1 MKTVPKK
8 VKELLTSGWTSDN
21 GDEDLKLYRKR
32 RSSACRMGA
41 YCGESL
47 SQSAEQLS
55 RKYMLDTKES
65 PGKAL
70 AQSFV
75 WWPHLDADLVK
86 KARDYL
92 FISSSIKWACG
103 ESGPNSEAST
113 QEVRAEELLM
123 GRKLHSHLS
132 FLLPGVEE
140 RVEHPR
146 GGKRSVMTE
155 GLRSVG
161 KRVLVKN
168 FAVGGSKSLLGV
180 ITRRRG
186 PVAVEEKETFLSRF
200 EAAKQL
206 LAPGCKRNAT
216 ISVLNALLDRV
227 IDTTRECPGLK

>member
-86 KARDYL
+86 KARDCEVCKLHQKAPGMAPLHPREWPVSPWSRIHTDYARPFL
-92 FISSSIKWACG
+92 GKMFLVLVDAHSKWIEVCYISSH
-103 ESGPNSEAST
+103 N
-113 QEVRAEELLM
+113 
-123 GRKLHSHLS
+123 
-132 FLLPGVEE
+132 
-140 RVEHPR
+140 
-146 GGKRSVMTE
+146 
-155 GLRSVG
+155 
-161 KRVLVKN
+161 
-168 FAVGGSKSLLGV
+168 
-180 ITRRRG
+180 
-186 PVAVEEKETFLSRF
+186 
-200 EAAKQL
+200 
-206 LAPGCKRNAT
+206 
-216 ISVLNALLDRV
+216 
-227 IDTTRECPGLK
+227 